1 MAKGREI
8 YTGSL
13 RSPRD
18 INGIFRARVTNNA
31 DPEKLGRVQVRV
43 PMLHGASA
51 SDGVSDSSLPWATG
65 CFPSAGYNFGSFV
78 VPEIGEYVFVIF
90 EDNDTSKPVY
100 LGSSYGKNSTTYKEY
115 GSKDTTGLWY
125 GMRGA
130 NEVPEEAQLDFPS
143 TKLIY
148 KTRLGSAIYFDT
160 AYEQEKI
167 CIIDSV
173 GNTITLNTAEE
184 TLSITGANGEEIE
197 MHNGL
202 ISIGN
207 GDEEGF
213 FYDVDDNSITTAS
226 KEVTIKCEKSFEM
239 KSPKI
244 TLRGDVTIVE

>member
-1 MAKGREI
+1 MKKRREI

-18 INGIFRARVTNNA
+18 VNGIFRARVANNA
-31 DPEKLGRVQVRV
+31 DPEKLGRVQVRI
-43 PMLHGASA
+43 PMIHGASED
-51 SDGVSDSSLPWATG
+51 DGVSDSSLPWATG
-65 CFPSAGYNFGSFV
+65 CFPSAGYNFGSFI

-90 EDNDTSKPVY
+90 EDSDTSKPVY

-115 GSKDTTGLWY
+115 GSEDTTGLWY
-125 GMRGA
+125 GMKGG

-143 TKLIY
+143 MKLIY

-167 CIIDSV
+167 CIVDSI
-173 GNTITLNTAEE
+173 GNTIIFNTSEE
-184 TLSITGANGEEIE
+184 TLSITGANGEEINL
-197 MHNGL
+197 HNGL

-207 GDEEGF
+207 GEDRGF
-213 FYDVDDNSITTAS
+213 FYDVDDNRIYTES
-226 KEVTIKCEKSFEM
+226 KEVEVKSD
-239 KSPKI
+239 KI